1 MYNLLQVCH
10 NCCKKCWNFLY
21 TLLSHLVQISRFSC
35 SQTCHKSLASA
46 NFVSRHFFS
55 WLFSSAE
62 FGKTVLVSKRFS
74 TKGTCQTL
82 LLTKKTQCLFQ
93 AKIGSFQPALPS
105 AKISCTRI
113 FSAKAILTSCSR
125 NLLPCKV
132 EPLATIFTKSWL
144 GSLHHNL
151 FCKVQHRIF
160 FCQSQLDILLQEP
173 SPMQS
178 GTSCS
183 IFSKSRLGSLHHSLL
198 CKVQHGPPSA
208 VARAPKVKTKLSAPG
223 SSSHNSARPGSS
235 VN

>member
-46 NFVSRHFFS
+46 NFVSRHFFQLTFFLS
-55 WLFSSAE
+55 WIWENCFSFKKIFNQRDMPDIAPD
-62 FGKTVLVSKRFS
+62 KKDPVSLPSQDWVFS
-74 TKGTCQTL
+74 TCSPLCQGL
-82 LLTKKTQCLFQ
+82 LHQDL
-93 AKIGSFQPALPS
+93 
-105 AKISCTRI
+105 
-113 FSAKAILTSCSR
+113 
-125 NLLPCKV
+125 
-132 EPLATIFTKSWL
+132 
-144 GSLHHNL
+144 
-151 FCKVQHRIF
+151 

-183 IFSKSRLGSLHHSLL
+183 IFSKSRLGSLHHSLS

-208 VARAPKVKTKLSAPG
+208 VARAPKVKTNLSAPG

>member
-1 MYNLLQVCH
+1 MPDIAPDKKDPVSLPSQDWVFSTCSLLCQDLLHQDLFCQSHLDILLQ
-10 NCCKKCWNFLY
+10 
-21 TLLSHLVQISRFSC
+21 
-35 SQTCHKSLASA
+35 
-46 NFVSRHFFS
+46 
-55 WLFSSAE
+55 E
-62 FGKTVLVSKRFS
+62 
-74 TKGTCQTL
+74 
-82 LLTKKTQCLFQ
+82 
-93 AKIGSFQPALPS
+93 PS
-105 AKISCTRI
+105 PMQSG
-113 FSAKAILTSCSR
+113 TSCS
-125 NLLPCKV
+125 
-132 EPLATIFTKSWL
+132 IFSKSRL
-144 GSLHHNL
+144 GSLHHSL
-151 FCKVQHRIF
+151 LCKVQHRIF